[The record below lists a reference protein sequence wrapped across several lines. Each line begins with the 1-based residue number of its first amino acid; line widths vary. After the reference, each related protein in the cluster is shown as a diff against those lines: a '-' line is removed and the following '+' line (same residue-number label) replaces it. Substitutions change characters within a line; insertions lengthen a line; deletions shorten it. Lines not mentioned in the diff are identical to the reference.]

1 MGLRHRWEMG
11 PFSTETTGRLGTDR
25 VGSSGRRRKQRT
37 LKPSA
42 DKPDLCVKKKVEPPT
57 ESNWVIES
65 REIRE
70 FVTALQRNEKEI

>member
-1 MGLRHRWEMG
+1 MG
-11 PFSTETTGRLGTDR
+11 PSSTETTGRLGTDR
-25 VGSSGRRRKQRT
+25 VASSGRRRKQRT

-42 DKPDLCVKKKVEPPT
+42 DKPDVCVCVCVKKKVEPPT

-70 FVTALQRNEKEI
+70 FVTALQRNGKEI